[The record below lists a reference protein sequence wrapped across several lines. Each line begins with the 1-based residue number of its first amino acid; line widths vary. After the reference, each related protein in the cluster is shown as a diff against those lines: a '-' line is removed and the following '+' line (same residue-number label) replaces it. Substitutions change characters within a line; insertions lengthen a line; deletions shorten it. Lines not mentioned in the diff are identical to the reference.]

1 MKLSIKNILII
12 FVLSVPGILFASET
26 INTLVKP
33 GRYRIFDFMPIEVA
47 KNKAEALARED
58 YQLGNYRYLV
68 YGLRR
73 EDKSYGGYLED
84 RYGIEDR
91 RVAYCIVNESVL
103 EAAESYNST
112 MRQLLTE
119 KYGRDVF
126 KEAEEMSSRATK
138 DNSSLN

>member
-1 MKLSIKNILII
+1 MRNILL
-12 FVLSVPGILFASET
+12 VLALSLSHIVFADGS
-26 INTLVKP
+26 INTLTKP
-33 GRYRIFDFMPIEVA
+33 GRYKIFDFMPVEVA

-58 YQLGNYRYLV
+58 YQMGDYRYLV

-73 EDKSYGGYLED
+73 ETKSYGGYLED

-91 RVAYCIVNESVL
+91 RVAYCVVNESVL
-103 EAAESYNST
+103 QAADSYNKT

-126 KEAEEMSSRATK
+126 REAEERYQ
-138 DNSSLN
+138 

>member
-1 MKLSIKNILII
+1 MRNIPLVLALS
-12 FVLSVPGILFASET
+12 LSHIVFADGS
-26 INTLVKP
+26 INTLTKP
-33 GRYRIFDFMPIEVA
+33 GRYEIFDFMPVEVA

-58 YQLGNYRYLV
+58 YQMGDYRYLV

-73 EDKSYGGYLED
+73 ENKSYGGYLED

-103 EAAESYNST
+103 QAADSYNKT

-126 KEAEEMSSRATK
+126 REAEERYQ
-138 DNSSLN
+138 